1 MVSNNTDDQLR
12 QEAESYCEGCLHF
25 KNGECQV
32 LKELFHLWNEPGSE
46 CWAREEDP
54 RIWLRTL
61 RDIKDYYLMQGR
73 NNGRGLE
80 KVQED
85 ALEAQTLAERITHRE
100 IMEAYKEDLKR
111 GERTGGGDGIKAG
124 DGGPFGPQQMKD
136 NRFLHRQRNP
146 RRYNEWYHKW
156 I

>member
-1 MVSNNTDDQLR
+1 MGNKTDDQLR
-12 QEAESYCEGCLHF
+12 QQAESYCEGCLHF
-25 KNGECQV
+25 KDGECQV

-54 RIWLRTL
+54 RIWLKTL
-61 RDIKDYYLMQGR
+61 DDIKNYYILHGR
-73 NNGRGLE
+73 MDGAGIQQI
-80 KVQED
+80 QED
-85 ALEAQTLAERITHRE
+85 SLEARTLAERITDIE

-136 NRFLHRQRNP
+136 NRFIHRKRNP
-146 RRYNEWYHKW
+146 RKYNEWW
-156 I
+156 QR